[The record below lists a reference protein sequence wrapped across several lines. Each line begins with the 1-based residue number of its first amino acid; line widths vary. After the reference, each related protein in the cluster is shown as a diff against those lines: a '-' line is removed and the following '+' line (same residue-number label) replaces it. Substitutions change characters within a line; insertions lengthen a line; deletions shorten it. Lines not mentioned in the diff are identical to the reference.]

1 MVEIAQ
7 QEQNTQNGTKSNNVN
22 TIQPKIHFNP
32 NIINGLKYLDRFQ
45 HRLSEKST
53 KIANSL
59 LNIIDSYPEQF
70 IGVDDDS
77 DDEKIE
83 TKNQP
88 DQPDQQQQHQR
99 KNNEKRPQNND
110 KQKGEKRN
118 SFDNDDKKDKD
129 EQNDPEYSSDNKIN
143 SPEIDEKPNNTKTDS
158 NKPLSPTTTTTT
170 TTTTTPNL
178 PFLSPQSLQAFE
190 TELNKEICNGYI
202 FYSQLTELSSL
213 LRELNYPNHGHH
225 LHKLLSNSTICT
237 HIKKKS
243 SYDPQFAARLEFLRT
258 KQAREMVENAIADP
272 LGEGRG
278 RRSDNAEENGF
289 LSKNLQQI
297 GAPIQFV
304 AVSGTCAFVAYFVAG
319 VVSEHN
325 KGFKWAACI
334 IGLLFGFI
342 LETSLFVV
350 RDYRQSQSAEY
361 KLRAEKRKDQLI
373 MMQIKNTMFNR
384 GGEFTK
390 KNDQVNDVSL
400 VDGGL
405 QKQSQQ
411 PLLKIEPVLKT
422 SAGKIETKKDR

>member
-1 MVEIAQ
+1 
-7 QEQNTQNGTKSNNVN
+7 
-22 TIQPKIHFNP
+22 
-32 NIINGLKYLDRFQ
+32 
-45 HRLSEKST
+45 
-53 KIANSL
+53 
-59 LNIIDSYPEQF
+59 
-70 IGVDDDS
+70 
-77 DDEKIE
+77 
-83 TKNQP
+83 
-88 DQPDQQQQHQR
+88 
-99 KNNEKRPQNND
+99 
-110 KQKGEKRN
+110 
-118 SFDNDDKKDKD
+118 
-129 EQNDPEYSSDNKIN
+129 
-143 SPEIDEKPNNTKTDS
+143 
-158 NKPLSPTTTTTT
+158 
-170 TTTTTPNL
+170 
-178 PFLSPQSLQAFE
+178 
-190 TELNKEICNGYI
+190 
-202 FYSQLTELSSL
+202 
-213 LRELNYPNHGHH
+213 
-225 LHKLLSNSTICT
+225 
-237 HIKKKS
+237 
-243 SYDPQFAARLEFLRT
+243 
-258 KQAREMVENAIADP
+258 MVENAIADP

>member
-77 DDEKIE
+77 DEKIE

-143 SPEIDEKPNNTKTDS
+143 SPEIHEKPNNTKTDS

>member
-88 DQPDQQQQHQR
+88 DQQQQHQR

-110 KQKGEKRN
+110 KQKGEKQN
-118 SFDNDDKKDKD
+118 SFDNDDKNDKD

-143 SPEIDEKPNNTKTDS
+143 SPEIHEKPNNTKTDS
-158 NKPLSPTTTTTT
+158 NKSLSPTTTTTT
-170 TTTTTPNL
+170 TATTTPNL

-272 LGEGRG
+272 LGEGKG